1 MPAVAS
7 AADTKIDNK
16 IGCKKVEK
24 VEVIKTTSVLG
35 IEEYRTDLKNLC
47 CIEERF
53 WDHDGKL
60 LFWRREV
67 ITLEELDNRG
77 LYEGYLG

>member
-1 MPAVAS
+1 MPAVES
-7 AADTKIDNK
+7 AANIKVDNK
-16 IGCKKVEK
+16 IGCKKVEH

-35 IEEYRTDLKNLC
+35 TEGYRTDLQNRC

-67 ITLEELDNRG
+67 ITLEELDDRG